1 MSVELDKKVA
11 EKVKKVAIDLG
22 YTEDEV
28 VNFILGWYFED
39 CEKDE

>member
-1 MSVELDKKVA
+1 MRVELDKKVA
-11 EKVKKVAIDLG
+11 EKVKEVAIELG

-39 CEKDE
+39 CEKEE

>member
-1 MSVELDKKVA
+1 MRVELDKKVA

>member
-1 MSVELDKKVA
+1 MTIQLSKKVA
-11 EKVKKVAIDLG
+11 EKVKQTARDLG
-22 YTEDEV
+22 YIEDEV

>member
-1 MSVELDKKVA
+1 MRVELDKKVA

-39 CEKDE
+39 CEKEE

>member
-1 MSVELDKKVA
+1 MSVELDEKVA

-39 CEKDE
+39 CKKEE

>member
-11 EKVKKVAIDLG
+11 EKVKEVAIELG
-22 YTEDEV
+22 YTEDEI
-28 VNFILGWYFED
+28 VNFIVSWYFED

>member
-1 MSVELDKKVA
+1 MRVELDEKVA
-11 EKVKKVAIDLG
+11 EKVKKVAIELG

-39 CEKDE
+39 CEKEE

>member
-1 MSVELDKKVA
+1 MSVKLDEKVA

-39 CEKDE
+39 CEKEE

>member
-1 MSVELDKKVA
+1 MSVELDEKVA
-11 EKVKKVAIDLG
+11 EKVKKVAINLG
-22 YTEDEV
+22 YTEDEI

>member
-1 MSVELDKKVA
+1 MRVELDKKVA
-11 EKVKKVAIDLG
+11 EKVKKVARDLG

-39 CEKDE
+39 CDKDE

>member
-1 MSVELDKKVA
+1 MRVELNKKVA
-11 EKVKKVAIDLG
+11 EKVKKVAIELG

-39 CEKDE
+39 CEKEE

>member
-1 MSVELDKKVA
+1 MTIQLSKKVA
-11 EKVKKVAIDLG
+11 EKVKEVAIELG

-39 CEKDE
+39 CEKEE

>member
-1 MSVELDKKVA
+1 MSVELDEKVA
-11 EKVKKVAIDLG
+11 EKVKKVAIELG

>member
-1 MSVELDKKVA
+1 MTIQLSKKVA
-11 EKVKKVAIDLG
+11 KKVKEVAIELG

-39 CEKDE
+39 CEKEE

>member
-1 MSVELDKKVA
+1 MSVELDEKVA

-22 YTEDEV
+22 YTEDDV

-39 CEKDE
+39 CEKEE

>member
-1 MSVELDKKVA
+1 MTVGLNKKVA
-11 EKVKKVAIDLG
+11 QLVKQTARDLG
-22 YTEDEV
+22 YTEDEI

>member
-1 MSVELDKKVA
+1 MAIQLNKKVA
-11 EKVKKVAIDLG
+11 EKVKEVARDLG

-39 CEKDE
+39 CEKEE

>member
-1 MSVELDKKVA
+1 MSVELDEKVA
-11 EKVKKVAIDLG
+11 EKVKKVAIELG

-28 VNFILGWYFED
+28 VNFIISWYFED

>member
-1 MSVELDKKVA
+1 MTIQLSKKVA
-11 EKVKKVAIDLG
+11 KKVKEVARELG

-28 VNFILGWYFED
+28 VNFILSWYFED